1 MYSLMSNRATLNLLL
16 LSRFILKE
24 IKVSI
29 LLRIG
34 KKKGKDALRARLYPS
49 RLPTCEKRRLK
60 VFSAAKQQQKTKV
73 ADNIV
78 QRG

>member
-1 MYSLMSNRATLNLLL
+1 MYSLMSKRATLNLLL

-34 KKKGKDALRARLYPS
+34 KKKKERMPS
-49 RLPTCEKRRLK
+49 EQDYIQLGFQVVKREGLK
-60 VFSAAKQQQKTKV
+60 CFLLLSSNRKLKLL
-73 ADNIV
+73 II
-78 QRG
+78 